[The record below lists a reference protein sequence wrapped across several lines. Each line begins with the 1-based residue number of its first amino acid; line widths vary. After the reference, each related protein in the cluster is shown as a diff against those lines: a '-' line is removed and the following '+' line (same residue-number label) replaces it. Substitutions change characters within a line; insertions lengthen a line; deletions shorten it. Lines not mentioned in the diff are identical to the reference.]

1 MEIFVPVR
9 SMHICS
15 NALSHTASFPF
26 FLFVHRIFTEDA
38 MDLMSTS
45 QENDFPASPYI
56 LIQKTAYSGGT
67 EISMDTIVIVGY
79 IAGALTTI
87 SFVPQVMRAWKLKET
102 RDLSLAMLI
111 LFATGIL
118 LWTCYGVWTESLPI
132 IAANVIT
139 FVLILVLLGLMF
151 RYK

>member
-1 MEIFVPVR
+1 
-9 SMHICS
+9 
-15 NALSHTASFPF
+15 
-26 FLFVHRIFTEDA
+26 
-38 MDLMSTS
+38 
-45 QENDFPASPYI
+45 
-56 LIQKTAYSGGT
+56 
-67 EISMDTIVIVGY
+67 MDTIVIVGY
-79 IAGALTTI
+79 IAGILTTTA
-87 SFVPQVMRAWKLKET
+87 FVPQVVRAWKLKET

-139 FVLILVLLGLMF
+139 FVLILVLLGLKF